1 MAISAPVSFTPEVYL
16 PQFEAGDCC
25 QSTIASASIS
35 AELGKACGKAKKL
48 SLAAKNARAMVLRV
62 GDRATGLKVV
72 TDYFS
77 ELADNTIFL
86 ADNINLMANKISK
99 VTISRWQTE
108 TLIEQLQKAK
118 NLKLESSSFESDSLA
133 SIFDGIGSQLHDK
146 TELASK
152 LIRQLEL
159 ELEEIQRQMRAADVV
174 CVTFLL
180 EATKT
185 GEFQEILKSMANDI
199 KQLADD
205 IKAHVTCSQA
215 LLED

>member
-1 MAISAPVSFTPEVYL
+1 MATSASVSFVPEVFSL
-16 PQFEAGDCC
+16 QFEAGNCC
-25 QSTIASASIS
+25 QSTITSASIS

-86 ADNINLMANKISK
+86 ADNINLVANKLSK
-99 VTISRWQTE
+99 VTISRWRTE

-118 NLKLESSSFESDSLA
+118 NLNLDNSSFESDSLT
-133 SIFDGIGSQLHDK
+133 SIFDEIGSQLHDK
-146 TELASK
+146 AELTAK
-152 LIRQLEL
+152 LIRQLAL

-185 GEFQEILKSMANDI
+185 GEFQGILKSMANDI

>member
-1 MAISAPVSFTPEVYL
+1 VNSSAAETLEFDLFSTK
-16 PQFEAGDCC
+16 FEAGQCC
-25 QSTIASASIS
+25 KSTITSASIS
-35 AELGKACGKAKKL
+35 AELGRACGKAKKL

-77 ELADNTIFL
+77 ELADNTIAL
-86 ADNINLMANKISK
+86 ADNINLVANEISG
-99 VTISRWQTE
+99 VTVKRWRTE

-118 NLKLESSSFESDSLA
+118 KMELTGKAFESNVLLNA
-133 SIFDGIGSQLHDK
+133 CEKIWFQLQEDEANSK
-146 TELASK
+146 K
-152 LIRQLEL
+152 LIRNLET
-159 ELEEIQRQMRAADVV
+159 ELGEVQRQMRAADVV

-185 GEFQEILKSMANDI
+185 GEFQQILNSMATSI
-199 KQLADD
+199 KQLSDD
-205 IKAHVTCSQA
+205 IKAHVTRSQS

>member
-1 MAISAPVSFTPEVYL
+1 MVASAAKPFELEVISSR
-16 PQFEAGDCC
+16 FEGDNCC
-25 QSTIASASIS
+25 QSTITSASIS
-35 AELGKACGKAKKL
+35 AELGKACKKAKKL

-77 ELADNTIFL
+77 ELADNTISL
-86 ADNINLMANKISK
+86 ADNINLVANKISV
-99 VTISRWQTE
+99 VTVSRWRTE
-108 TLIEQLQKAK
+108 SLISQLNKAKSREKNSASFDSGSLRRVFQGIGCELQK
-118 NLKLESSSFESDSLA
+118 NNEF
-133 SIFDGIGSQLHDK
+133 
-146 TELASK
+146 TSK

-185 GEFQEILKSMANDI
+185 GEFQEILKSMAGDI

-205 IKAHVTCSQA
+205 IKAHVTRSQT
-215 LLED
+215 LLEG

>member
-1 MAISAPVSFTPEVYL
+1 MVASTVRSVEQEIFSSEI
-16 PQFEAGDCC
+16 EEGKCC
-25 QSTIASASIS
+25 KSTIASASIS

-77 ELADNTIFL
+77 ELADNTISL
-86 ADNINLMANKISK
+86 ADNINLVANNISI
-99 VTISRWQTE
+99 VTIERWRTE
-108 TLIEQLQKAK
+108 SLISQLKKAK
-118 NLKLESSSFESDSLA
+118 SLNLDNSAFESDSLQD
-133 SIFDGIGSQLHDK
+133 IFEEIWMQLETK
-146 TELASK
+146 SEGASK

-185 GEFQEILKSMANDI
+185 GEFQEILISMAGDI

-205 IKAHVTCSQA
+205 IKAHVTRSQT
-215 LLED
+215 LLEG

>member
-1 MAISAPVSFTPEVYL
+1 MVGAAAEMLDFDLFSSN
-16 PQFEAGDCC
+16 FEAGSCC
-25 QSTIASASIS
+25 QSTITSASIS

-77 ELADNTIFL
+77 ELADNTISL
-86 ADNINLMANKISK
+86 ADNINLVANQISG
-99 VTISRWQTE
+99 VTVARWRTE
-108 TLIEQLQKAK
+108 TLIEQLQKSR
-118 NLKLESSSFESDSLA
+118 KLDQSGSAFESVSLRKVC
-133 SIFDGIGSQLHDK
+133 DK
-146 TELASK
+146 VGLNLQKDVEAADQ
-152 LIRQLEL
+152 LIRELEM

-185 GEFQEILKSMANDI
+185 GEFQEILKSMANNI

-205 IKAHVTCSQA
+205 IKAHVTRSQA
-215 LLED
+215 LLEV